1 MLRVRRWMA
10 AAAGT
15 AVLVTLGSTKLL
27 AQQIS
32 ISPSIGV
39 YIPTAELVKAA
50 GGEEFKQEI
59 SLLVGGRVGIGFGP
73 RVGLAF
79 TADYSPSE
87 LRFNAGGPE
96 ERTPGNV
103 LSGSGR
109 LTVSVLPLA
118 SPVIFMLNGGASMV
132 RRSGEAFEDQVDRT
146 SIGGVAGATVGLRL
160 GGLLSFY
167 VHADDFIY
175 NAEFTGPTVTEQV
188 LQHDIHL
195 SFGLGVPLGPAGGR

>member
-1 MLRVRRWMA
+1 MRRIRTSAVA
-10 AAAGT
+10 AAAALALGT
-15 AVLVTLGSTKLL
+15 APL
-27 AQQIS
+27 AAQSLTIA
-32 ISPSIGV
+32 PNLGV
-39 YIPTAELVKAA
+39 YIPTSELVKAA

-59 SLLVGGRVGIGFGP
+59 SLLVGGRLGIGFGQ

-79 TADYSPSE
+79 TVDYSPSE

-109 LTVSVLPLA
+109 LTLSVLPLA
-118 SPVIFMLNGGASMV
+118 SPVVFMLNGGASMV
-132 RRSGEAFEDQVDRT
+132 RRSGEAFEDQLDRT

-175 NAEFTGPTVTEQV
+175 NAEYTGPTVTEQV
-188 LQHDIHL
+188 LQHDVHL
-195 SFGLGVPLGPAGGR
+195 SFGLGVPIGPGGSR

>member
-1 MLRVRRWMA
+1 MA
-10 AAAGT
+10 RAPWLTALATIAAT
-15 AVLVTLGSTKLL
+15 ASLGSTKLS
-27 AQQIS
+27 AQRITL
-32 ISPSIGV
+32 SPNIGV

-59 SLLVGGRVGIGFGP
+59 SLLVGGRLGLGFGQ

-109 LTVSVLPLA
+109 LTVSVLPMT
-118 SPVIFMLNGGASMV
+118 SPVLFMLSGGASVV
-132 RRSGEAFEDQVDRT
+132 RRSGEAFEDQLDRT
-146 SIGGVAGATVGLRL
+146 SIGGVGGATVGLRM
-160 GGLLSFY
+160 GPLSFY
-167 VHADDFIY
+167 VHADDYIY
-175 NAEFTGPTVTEQV
+175 NAEYTGPTVTEQV
-188 LQHDIHL
+188 TQHDVHL
-195 SFGLGVPLGPAGGR
+195 SFGFGVPIGPAGR

>member
-1 MLRVRRWMA
+1 MLRPRPVGFSIASAMA
-10 AAAGT
+10 LVLAGT
-15 AVLVTLGSTKLL
+15 PLAAQRLTL
-27 AQQIS
+27 A
-32 ISPSIGV
+32 PNIGV

-50 GGEEFKQEI
+50 EGEEFKQEI
-59 SLLVGGRVGIGFGP
+59 SLLVGGRLGIGFGQ

-96 ERTPGNV
+96 QRTPGNV

-118 SPVIFMLNGGASMV
+118 SPVVFMLNGGASLV

-146 SIGGVAGATVGLRL
+146 SIGGVAGATLGLRL
-160 GGLLSFY
+160 GSLLSFY

-175 NAEFTGPTVTEQV
+175 NAEFAGPTVTEQV
-188 LQHDIHL
+188 LQHDVHL
-195 SFGLGVPLGPAGGR
+195 SFGLGVPIGPGGSR

>member
-1 MLRVRRWMA
+1 MRRIRTSAVA
-10 AAAGT
+10 AAAALALGT
-15 AVLVTLGSTKLL
+15 APL
-27 AQQIS
+27 AAQSLTIA
-32 ISPSIGV
+32 PNLGV
-39 YIPTAELVKAA
+39 YIPTSELVKAA

-59 SLLVGGRVGIGFGP
+59 SLLVGGRLGIGFGQ

-79 TADYSPSE
+79 TVDYSPSE

-109 LTVSVLPLA
+109 LTLSVLPLA
-118 SPVIFMLNGGASMV
+118 SPVVFMLNGGASMV
-132 RRSGEAFEDQVDRT
+132 RRSGEAFEDQLDRT
-146 SIGGVAGATVGLRL
+146 SIGGVAGATVGIRL

-175 NAEFTGPTVTEQV
+175 NAEYTGPTVTEQV
-188 LQHDIHL
+188 LQHDVHL
-195 SFGLGVPLGPAGGR
+195 SFGLGVPIGPGGSR

>member
-1 MLRVRRWMA
+1 MRRIRTSAIA
-10 AAAGT
+10 AAAALALGT
-15 AVLVTLGSTKLL
+15 APL
-27 AQQIS
+27 AAQSLTIA
-32 ISPSIGV
+32 PNLGV
-39 YIPTAELVKAA
+39 YIPTSELVKAA

-59 SLLVGGRVGIGFGP
+59 SLLVGGRLGIGFGQ

-79 TADYSPSE
+79 TVDYSPSE

-109 LTVSVLPLA
+109 LTLSVLPLA
-118 SPVIFMLNGGASMV
+118 SPVVFMLNGGASMV
-132 RRSGEAFEDQVDRT
+132 RRSGEAFEDQLDRT
-146 SIGGVAGATVGLRL
+146 SIGGVAGATVGIRL

-175 NAEFTGPTVTEQV
+175 NAEYTGPTVTEQV
-188 LQHDIHL
+188 LQHDVHL
-195 SFGLGVPLGPAGGR
+195 SFGLGVPIGPGGSR

>member
-1 MLRVRRWMA
+1 MRRIRTSAIA
-10 AAAGT
+10 AAAALALGT
-15 AVLVTLGSTKLL
+15 APL
-27 AQQIS
+27 AAQSLTIA
-32 ISPSIGV
+32 PNLGV
-39 YIPTAELVKAA
+39 YIPTSELVKAA

-59 SLLVGGRVGIGFGP
+59 SLLVGGRLGIGFGQ

-79 TADYSPSE
+79 TVDYSPSE

-109 LTVSVLPLA
+109 LTLSVLPLA
-118 SPVIFMLNGGASMV
+118 SPVVFMLNGGASMV
-132 RRSGEAFEDQVDRT
+132 RRSGEAFEDQLDRT

-175 NAEFTGPTVTEQV
+175 NAEYTGPTVTEQV
-188 LQHDIHL
+188 LQHDVHL
-195 SFGLGVPLGPAGGR
+195 SFGLGVPIGPGGSR

>member
-1 MLRVRRWMA
+1 MLRPRRVGFSIASAMA
-10 AAAGT
+10 LVLTAAPLT
-15 AVLVTLGSTKLL
+15 AQRITL
-27 AQQIS
+27 A
-32 ISPSIGV
+32 PNIGV

-50 GGEEFKQEI
+50 EGEEFKQEI
-59 SLLVGGRVGIGFGP
+59 SLLVGGRLGIGFGQ
-73 RVGLAF
+73 RIGLAF

-118 SPVIFMLNGGASMV
+118 SPVVFMLNGGASMV

-146 SIGGVAGATVGLRL
+146 SIGGVAGATLGLRL
-160 GGLLSFY
+160 GSLLSFY

-175 NAEFTGPTVTEQV
+175 NAEFSGPTVTEQV
-188 LQHDIHL
+188 LQHDVHL
-195 SFGLGVPLGPAGGR
+195 SFGLGVPIGPGGSR

>member
-1 MLRVRRWMA
+1 MRRIRTSAVA
-10 AAAGT
+10 AAAALALGT
-15 AVLVTLGSTKLL
+15 APL
-27 AQQIS
+27 AAQSLTIA
-32 ISPSIGV
+32 PNLGV
-39 YIPTAELVKAA
+39 YIPTSELVKAA

-59 SLLVGGRVGIGFGP
+59 SLLVGGRLGIGFGQ

-79 TADYSPSE
+79 TVDYSPSE

-109 LTVSVLPLA
+109 LTLSVLPLA
-118 SPVIFMLNGGASMV
+118 SPVVFMLNGGASMV
-132 RRSGEAFEDQVDRT
+132 RRSGEAFEDQLDRT
-146 SIGGVAGATVGLRL
+146 SIGGVAGATVGIRL

-175 NAEFTGPTVTEQV
+175 NAEYTGPTVTEQV
-188 LQHDIHL
+188 LQHDVHL
-195 SFGLGVPLGPAGGR
+195 SFGMGVPIGPGGSR

>member
-1 MLRVRRWMA
+1 MLRPRPVGFSIASAMA
-10 AAAGT
+10 LVLAGT
-15 AVLVTLGSTKLL
+15 PLAAQRLTL
-27 AQQIS
+27 A
-32 ISPSIGV
+32 PNIGV

-50 GGEEFKQEI
+50 EGEEFKQEI
-59 SLLVGGRVGIGFGP
+59 SLLVGGRLGIGFGQ

-96 ERTPGNV
+96 QRTPGNV

-118 SPVIFMLNGGASMV
+118 SPVVFMLNGGASLV

-146 SIGGVAGATVGLRL
+146 SIGGVAGATLGLRL
-160 GGLLSFY
+160 GSLLSFY
-167 VHADDFIY
+167 LHADDFIY
-175 NAEFTGPTVTEQV
+175 NAEFAGPTVTEQV
-188 LQHDIHL
+188 LQHDVHL
-195 SFGLGVPLGPAGGR
+195 SFGLGVPIGPGGSR

>member
-1 MLRVRRWMA
+1 MPRVSRWMA
-10 AAAGT
+10 AVVGAA
-15 AVLVTLGSTKLL
+15 ALVTLGSPKLL

-32 ISPSIGV
+32 ISPNIGV

-50 GGEEFKQEI
+50 GGEEFRQEI
-59 SLLVGGRVGIGFGP
+59 SLLLGGRLGIGFGQ

-79 TADYSPSE
+79 TVDYSPSE

-109 LTVSVLPLA
+109 LTLSVLPLA
-118 SPVIFMLNGGASMV
+118 SPVVFMLNGGASMV
-132 RRSGEAFEDQVDRT
+132 RRSGEAFEDQLDRT
-146 SIGGVAGATVGLRL
+146 SVGGVAGATVGLRL

-188 LQHDIHL
+188 LQHDVHL
-195 SFGLGVPLGPAGGR
+195 SFGLGVPIGPGGSR

>member
-1 MLRVRRWMA
+1 MLRARSWMA
-10 AAAGT
+10 TFTGIAALAALGT
-15 AVLVTLGSTKLL
+15 TRLEAQRITL
-27 AQQIS
+27 
-32 ISPSIGV
+32 SPNIGV
-39 YIPTAELVKAA
+39 YIPTSELVKAA

-59 SLLVGGRVGIGFGP
+59 SLLVGGRLGIGFGQ
-73 RVGLAF
+73 RIGVAF

-118 SPVIFMLNGGASMV
+118 SPVVVMLNGGASMV

-160 GGLLSFY
+160 GSLLSFY

-175 NAEFTGPTVTEQV
+175 NAEFTGPSVTEQV

-195 SFGLGVPLGPAGGR
+195 SFGLGVPLGPGGGR